1 MSEGRQ
7 YELIPLTQEQIDAH
21 SRMLARLTLEL
32 IDLQIEH
39 REQKL
44 EMLAAERQLA
54 LRIKRIA
61 RVVRDG
67 VEPAE

>member
-7 YELIPLTQEQIDAH
+7 YQLIPLTQEQIDAH

-39 REQKL
+39 REQKI
-44 EMLAAERQLA
+44 EMLAVERQLA